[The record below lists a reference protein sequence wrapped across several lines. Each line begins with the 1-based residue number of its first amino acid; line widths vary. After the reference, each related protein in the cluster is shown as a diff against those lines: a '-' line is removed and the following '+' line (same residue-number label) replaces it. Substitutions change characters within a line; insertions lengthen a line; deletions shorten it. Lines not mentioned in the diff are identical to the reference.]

1 MKICS
6 NSVAQI
12 TGDVLVHLR
21 NQINRLDVGNA
32 HVREL
37 HTRGARVRNEAIH
50 CAVVFSRFDF
60 RTSLHEVYDLLIMLR
75 SRKRS
80 ACSVKIVGHLSKFK
94 KTACGIH
101 IEALRSEASIHE
113 QSESGGSF
121 AEGAKVAGILEIKR
135 RVRRNAIFES
145 LVAKDYCN
153 LGVIFS
159 VRRLA
164 ACANKL

>member
-1 MKICS
+1 MNICP

-12 TGDVLVHLR
+12 TGDVLVYLR
-21 NQINRLDVGNA
+21 NQINKLGVANA
-32 HVREL
+32 HVLEL

-60 RTSLHEVYDLLIMLR
+60 RTSPHEVYDLLIMLS

-80 ACSVKIVGHLSKFK
+80 SSVKIVGHLSKFK

-113 QSESGGSF
+113 ESVREDSF
-121 AEGAKVAGILEIKR
+121 AEGTKVAGIWEIKL
-135 RVRRNAIFES
+135 RVCRNAIFES
-145 LVAKDYCN
+145 LVAKVYCN
-153 LGVIFS
+153 LGIIFS

-164 ACANKL
+164 ACTNKL